1 MFKWL
6 KDMFMGDSFK
16 IKERK
21 KIVIK
26 SEPKKSKVYNDFQKI
41 IHKDLDHLKYL
52 FFFLFEKENR
62 PCDTFAE
69 FKSLANGYPSQF
81 TFNYFSESRIGRE
94 PGIHL
99 TATSTVLRKQY
110 KDHNE
115 FDVGYDNLE
124 VGYKNLSGWLKI
136 WKNGDSNI
144 NFKIYNSDLRKFNS
158 GTKIKHQPY
167 GTILKNGIELTKI
180 DKKKVKWILGN
191 IDKDYFDIDGYMKDE
206 KRKFQNFK
214 NVKLKKFDKDK
225 NETIDIVDDKNVFED
240 LLKKHQKDIIEKG
253 KEFNQSYIHQ
263 FVKINHYLNDKR
275 KNLKNV
281 FHIINKIDD
290 RKEFNKYLKILN
302 EDIYCYHLLVFNS
315 LNMMVYLIEDNQLL
329 FYEIYER
336 FDKLKIF
343 NSNWENEVSK
353 KLNDINLS
361 LMDLMNQIQKVGG
374 EIIQSINDLSF
385 VTKESTKILDS
396 RLEEINSSVKTN
408 NFLTLINTY
417 LNYKTS
423 KNTKPRKK

>member
-1 MFKWL
+1 M
-6 KDMFMGDSFK
+6 
-16 IKERK
+16 
-21 KIVIK
+21 
-26 SEPKKSKVYNDFQKI
+26 
-41 IHKDLDHLKYL
+41 DHLKYL

-81 TFNYFSESRIGRE
+81 TFNHFSEYRIWKE

-115 FDVGYDNLE
+115 FTVGYNNEE
-124 VGYKNLSGWLKI
+124 VGYKNLS
-136 WKNGDSNI
+136 
-144 NFKIYNSDLRKFNS
+144 
-158 GTKIKHQPY
+158 
-167 GTILKNGIELTKI
+167 
-180 DKKKVKWILGN
+180 
-191 IDKDYFDIDGYMKDE
+191 
-206 KRKFQNFK
+206 
-214 NVKLKKFDKDK
+214 
-225 NETIDIVDDKNVFED
+225 
-240 LLKKHQKDIIEKG
+240 
-253 KEFNQSYIHQ
+253 
-263 FVKINHYLNDKR
+263 
-275 KNLKNV
+275 
-281 FHIINKIDD
+281 
-290 RKEFNKYLKILN
+290 
-302 EDIYCYHLLVFNS
+302 
-315 LNMMVYLIEDNQLL
+315 
-329 FYEIYER
+329 
-336 FDKLKIF
+336 
-343 NSNWENEVSK
+343 WENEVSK